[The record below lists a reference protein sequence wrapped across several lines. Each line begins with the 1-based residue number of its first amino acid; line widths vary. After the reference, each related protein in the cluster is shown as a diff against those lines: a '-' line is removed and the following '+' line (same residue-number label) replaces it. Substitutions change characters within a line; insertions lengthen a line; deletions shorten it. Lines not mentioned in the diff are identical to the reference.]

1 MCTALKQCRSF
12 TVAARSYCIDGCYCC
27 AALHTDADWH
37 TVWRYMPIL
46 TAGQYWQ
53 RLSSSYVLMSAAEQ
67 TDILEQ
73 HTAGQ
78 CDAAAASSKRWRTV
92 SATLQSTARHWCF
105 DSAALKSK
113 HYTHLPQRLR
123 SAWFSYHRQFAKQLS
138 VSSDALREVLAAHN
152 PAAAVAAA
160 VAAEPEKQPL
170 RVPQL
175 LQQQQQQAAC
185 NSSASSASTSSSSR
199 GAAATDSAT
208 AIGEELAKQQRQ
220 QCLAAL
226 NAAFSSFV
234 KHGRITGSAQSV
246 LRESTDAAQDRVEAG
261 GSIELCR
268 CVNCVSTCVNDRC

>member
-1 MCTALKQCRSF
+1 
-12 TVAARSYCIDGCYCC
+12 V
-27 AALHTDADWH
+27 
-37 TVWRYMPIL
+37 
-46 TAGQYWQ
+46 
-53 RLSSSYVLMSAAEQ
+53 SAAEQ
-67 TDILEQ
+67 ADILKQ
-73 HTAGQ
+73 HTVGQ
-78 CDAAAASSKRWRTV
+78 REAAAASSKRWRTV

-152 PAAAVAAA
+152 PAAAAAA
-160 VAAEPEKQPL
+160 VVAAEPEKQPL

-175 LQQQQQQAAC
+175 LQQQQQQQQQQQEAAC
-185 NSSASSASTSSSSR
+185 NSSSSSASTSSSSR
-199 GAAATDSAT
+199 GAAAADSAT
-208 AIGEELAKQQRQ
+208 AVDRELVKQQRQ

-261 GSIELCR
+261 GSIELYR